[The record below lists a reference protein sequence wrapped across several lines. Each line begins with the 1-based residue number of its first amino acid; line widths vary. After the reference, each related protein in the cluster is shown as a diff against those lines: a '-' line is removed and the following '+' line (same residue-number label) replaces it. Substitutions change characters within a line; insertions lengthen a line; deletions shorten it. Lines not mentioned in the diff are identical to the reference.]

1 MTSENVNNF
10 KNNAELDKK
19 INFLNNGFNIDP
31 QVAYKNTN
39 NQNSL
44 KNFGDTIQ
52 FLPNNLNNIQTKYWV
67 NDLIYDKQNQCQLNK
82 FDNNFF
88 SNNIN
93 IILDILEAN
102 NNISQN
108 MCFRNFPINNNNNQK
123 NYNFIGNFKV
133 Y

>member
-1 MTSENVNNF
+1 M
-10 KNNAELDKK
+10 L
-19 INFLNNGFNIDP
+19 NIDP

-88 SNNIN
+88 SNNT
-93 IILDILEAN
+93 N
-102 NNISQN
+102 NNINQN
-108 MCFRNFPINNNNNQK
+108 MSFRNFPINNNNNQK

>member
-88 SNNIN
+88 SNNNRLIYIYIIN
-93 IILDILEAN
+93 
-102 NNISQN
+102 
-108 MCFRNFPINNNNNQK
+108 
-123 NYNFIGNFKV
+123 
-133 Y
+133 